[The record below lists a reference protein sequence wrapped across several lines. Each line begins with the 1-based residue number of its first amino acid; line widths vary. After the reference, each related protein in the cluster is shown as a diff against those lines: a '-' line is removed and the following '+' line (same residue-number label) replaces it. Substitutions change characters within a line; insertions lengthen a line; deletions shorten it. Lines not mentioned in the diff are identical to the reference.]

1 MAPCGLNFYIF
12 INFHEPHANKNQN
25 YQPKNENKFQCFL
38 IHMYTHQAQQ
48 QNTFPG
54 KKLRWNVTTK
64 NIKDVKFLILKM
76 KWD

>member
-54 KKLRWNVTTK
+54 KKLR
-64 NIKDVKFLILKM
+64 
-76 KWD
+76 